1 MSALQAISRQHTSS
15 PLILDILLLHSDL
28 YNRNFDSIFWIP
40 SHVIVGIVV
49 NTKVDLLPRTPSLS
63 PIPNINVQNRSL
75 YAS

>member
-15 PLILDILLLHSDL
+15 PLILDILLLH
-28 YNRNFDSIFWIP
+28 RNFHSIFWIL
-40 SHVIVGIVV
+40 SHVVGIVG
-49 NTKVDLLPRTPSLS
+49 NTKVDLLARTPSLS